1 MRIGEVSD
9 RVGLSLRTIR
19 HWGEIGLVVP
29 SDRSPGGF
37 RFYTE
42 EDVTRIEL
50 VKALRPLD
58 LSLDQIRELLET
70 MDSAAT
76 ATDAGEVGAIAG
88 RLAMYRALAE
98 SRVEALR
105 SQVKG
110 LERLSRDMRSIE
122 ADARHRTS

>member
-19 HWGEIGLVVP
+19 HWEEIGLVLP

-42 EDVTRIEL
+42 ADVSRLEF

-58 LSLDQIRELLET
+58 LSLDQIKELLET
-70 MDSAAT
+70 LDSAAVTTDPVEVT
-76 ATDAGEVGAIAG
+76 ALAA
-88 RLAMYRALAE
+88 RLATYRALAE
-98 SRVEALR
+98 SRAEALR

-110 LERLSRDMRSIE
+110 LERLSRDIRSIE
-122 ADARHRTS
+122 ADARRRTG

>member
-19 HWGEIGLVVP
+19 HYGEIGLVVP
-29 SDRSPGGF
+29 SDRTPGGF

-42 EDVTRIEL
+42 ADVARLEL

-58 LSLDQIRELLET
+58 LSLEQIRELLET
-70 MDSAAT
+70 MDHAAVV
-76 ATDAGEVGAIAG
+76 TDPDEIGAVAG

-98 SRVEALR
+98 SRMETLR
-105 SQVKG
+105 SQIQG
-110 LERLSRDMRSIE
+110 LERLSRQMRTLE
-122 ADARHRTS
+122 VDARHRAD